1 MASDKQIKNQK
12 ELNALQSL
20 TMSMTND
27 MSRAMDDI
35 IDATD
40 KRNKTLKD
48 DATITKKILSDLKE
62 TGDVNKAIARVN
74 TQIGQSKNKE
84 YGVNEKQKVAYQAQ
98 LEAIK
103 GIASGQKEA
112 ARLSVAVADVSDD
125 VASNFRSGV
134 DSVDSFISKIPIIGG
149 ALSNAFSPLKE
160 KLNKGIDRAS
170 EGMKNGFNR
179 QFSKAL
185 ANGEGM
191 AGSFKKG
198 ITGGVNGATKALSGT
213 LGISTALAGTLMA
226 VVGIGYLIYKVF
238 GLGLKRFKELDA
250 AAKEFRNSTGLLNS
264 QTGDLKKNIENIS
277 MEMAGLGVS
286 ASDVAGAA
294 AAFSNE
300 MKGTSMATKGV
311 LTSMVAMEKSFGV
324 SASTQAK
331 VNDTFQLMSGASAA
345 TAQSMIQTTI
355 AAAEAA
361 GVAPAAVMQDI
372 AENAEAGMMFF
383 QGSTKALAKA
393 AIEARKMGTSI
404 GETTK
409 VAEGLLDF
417 ESSITKE
424 LELGAMLGTR
434 VNFNKARA
442 LAFEGDMIGM
452 QKAVNAEV
460 GKLGDINKMNMYQ
473 KKALSE
479 ATGMDLKSLIKQQQ
493 IAKKFKGIDDE
504 RLAAANSLMDSGM
517 SIENIT
523 DSQLAKEAKRLGQ
536 QKSMQSEA
544 DKLSDSMGM
553 MGKGIGDMFAPLA
566 TLLLPLFNDL
576 VDIVN
581 AQLMPVFSI
590 LGTVFRVTFGIL
602 GAVLKPLFAVFK
614 AFSVAMMQPI
624 TRVSEAIRPIGEKF
638 EELAPKI
645 IKTLQPVISVISF
658 IGNLIGDIVG
668 FVIGGLVDGFIFAFD
683 LIFGIFDSFYGFIQD
698 YILSPIQS
706 MLDLVQKGI
715 DALASLNPFG
725 GDDDDLA
732 SDASQLQSGGSVDDG
747 IVQNGK
753 IISTHP
759 EDTLIATKNPDSLF
773 GESMFGKI
781 MSATPLGMM
790 ANSVN
795 DSTDGG
801 ISNVV
806 GGIGDAMS
814 GVGDMF
820 GGLFGGDTKDADIV
834 AKLDE
839 LLIVMRGNK
848 DIYMD
853 GKKLTA
859 GVSNQSDK
867 FAANSNALV

>member
-1 MASDKQIKNQK
+1 MAKSSAEIQK
-12 ELNALQSL
+12 EYNEVLKVSQSL
-20 TMSMTND
+20 TGALND
-27 MSRAMDDI
+27 MVDDT
-35 IDATD
+35 A
-40 KRNKTLKD
+40 KSQKN
-48 DATITKKILSDLKE
+48 LSDR
-62 TGDVNKAIARVN
+62 A
-74 TQIGQSKNKE
+74 KE
-84 YGVNEKQKVAYQAQ
+84 YNTNLKSIFSSAQEIESTEEAILKAEKLKGELSKRYFGANKKLLPQKEAEVDAGIDILKNEKKRLQLVKQVDDSQQKLTESINGSLDGLISGLDEIPVIGKAMS
-98 LEAIK
+98 
-103 GIASGQKEA
+103 GIASGPVNYLKT
-112 ARLSVAVADVSDD
+112 SVSDAGKTFTNSFSAATKSGMTGMKAF
-125 VASNFRSGV
+125 ASAG
-134 DSVDSFISKIPIIGG
+134 
-149 ALSNAFSPLKE
+149 
-160 KLNKGIDRAS
+160 RAS
-170 EGMKNGFNR
+170 MG
-179 QFSKAL
+179 SL
-185 ANGEGM
+185 A
-191 AGSFKKG
+191 AS
-198 ITGGVNGATKALSGT
+198 
-213 LGISTALAGTLMA
+213 LAGPQA
-226 VVGIGYLIYKVF
+226 IIALIVAIAAAGVIAFYKVS
-238 GLGLKRFKELDA
+238 A
-250 AAKEFRNSTGLLNS
+250 AAKSFRKETGLLNS
-264 QTGDLKKNIENIS
+264 QTGDLESKFANVTASVATMGGSIED
-277 MEMAGLGVS
+277 VS
-286 ASDVAGAA
+286 SAAST
-294 AAFSNE
+294 FSNQ
-300 MKGTSMATKGV
+300 MKGTSEASEAV

-324 SASTQAK
+324 SSDAQAK
-331 VNDTFQLMSGASAA
+331 VNEQFQLMSGASAE
-345 TAQSMIQTTI
+345 TAQNMIQTTI

-424 LELGAMLGTR
+424 MELGAMLGTR

-624 TRVSEAIRPIGEKF
+624 TRVAEAIRPIGEKF

-725 GDDDDLA
+725 GDDDLA

-848 DIYMD
+848 DVYMD

>member
-20 TMSMTND
+20 TMSMTSD
-27 MSRAMDDI
+27 MSKAMDDI
-35 IDATD
+35 IASTD
-40 KRNKTLKD
+40 KRNKKLQE

-84 YGVNEKQKVAYQAQ
+84 YGINEKQKLSYQAQ

-112 ARLSVAVADVSDD
+112 ARLSVAVADVTDE
-125 VASNFRSGV
+125 VANKFRSGL
-134 DSVDSFISKIPIIGG
+134 DSIDGFVNKIPFIGT

-179 QFSKAL
+179 QLSKAL

-198 ITGGVNGATKALSGT
+198 ITGGINGATKALSGT
-213 LGISTALAGTLMA
+213 LGVSTAVAGTLMA
-226 VVGIGYLIYKVF
+226 VVGIGYLIYKAF

-300 MKGTSMATKGV
+300 MKGTSMASKGV

-324 SASTQAK
+324 SAATQAK
-331 VNDTFQLMSGASAA
+331 VNNTFQLMSGAGDR
-345 TAQSMIQTTI
+345 TAQKMIQTTI
-355 AAAEAA
+355 AAAELA

-372 AENAEAGMMFF
+372 AENAEAGMMHFR
-383 QGSTKALAKA
+383 GSTKALAKA
-393 AIEARKMGTSI
+393 AIEARRMGTSI

-460 GKLGDINKMNMYQ
+460 SKLGDINKMNMYQ
-473 KKALSE
+473 KKALTD

-504 RLAAANSLMDSGM
+504 KLAAANALLDRGM
-517 SIENIT
+517 KINDIT
-523 DSQLAKEAKRLGQ
+523 EEQLASEAVRLGNQ
-536 QKSMQSEA
+536 QEMQS
-544 DKLSDSMGM
+544 KMTSLSNTFKALGLQIKDA
-553 MGKGIGDMFAPLA
+553 FAPMVGPIIEAA
-566 TLLLPLFNDL
+566 TMVGKL
-576 VDIVN
+576 
-581 AQLMPVFSI
+581 LMPVFKV
-590 LGTVFRVTFGIL
+590 LGVVIK
-602 GAVLKPLFAVFK
+602 AVLSPLNFAMKIIGNIYDLVK
-614 AFSVAMMQPI
+614 ALTTDGFGGFLDKVKEMGPLMSGISVTVGIIGLTLVSTLVPALIAGAGSLITMAGAAVGWAISMAAGAIAAIASASAATLGIGALAIAGGIAVAAVAMNSA
-624 TRVSEAIRPIGEKF
+624 TA
-638 EELAPKI
+638 
-645 IKTLQPVISVISF
+645 
-658 IGNLIGDIVG
+658 
-668 FVIGGLVDGFIFAFD
+668 
-683 LIFGIFDSFYGFIQD
+683 
-698 YILSPIQS
+698 
-706 MLDLVQKGI
+706 
-715 DALASLNPFG
+715 DAESSIP
-725 GDDDDLA
+725 
-732 SDASQLQSGGSVDDG
+732 SVDDG
-747 IVQNGK
+747 VVKDRQVV
-753 IISTHP
+753 STHP
-759 EDTLIATKNPDSLF
+759 DDFLIATKKPESLF
-773 GESMFGKI
+773 GESMFGKL
-781 MSATPLGMM
+781 MSTTPLGMM

-806 GGIGDAMS
+806 GGISNAMS
-814 GVGDMF
+814 GIGSMLGTGQESNDEK
-820 GGLFGGDTKDADIV
+820 LIS
-834 AKLDE
+834 KLDE
-839 LLIVMRGNK
+839 LLIVMKGNK
-848 DIYMD
+848 DVYMD
-853 GKKLTA
+853 GKKVTA
-859 GVSNQSDK
+859 GVSNTVDK
-867 FAANSNALV
+867 IGANSYAIV